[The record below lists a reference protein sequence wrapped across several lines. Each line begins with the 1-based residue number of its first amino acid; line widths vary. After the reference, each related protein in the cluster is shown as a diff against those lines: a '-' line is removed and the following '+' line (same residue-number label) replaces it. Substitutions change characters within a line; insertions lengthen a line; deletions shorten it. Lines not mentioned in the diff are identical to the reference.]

1 MAAAEAMLRTLL
13 AVNILGLLLRGKQA
27 IALSCES
34 FCRLGPWQLGFT
46 AIAQCPCAQHSNHAP
61 RIPAADP
68 GAFPGAGAAP
78 GSWTAHLAQHA
89 RLVVAVDPAE
99 MHPEALQPNVR
110 HLQVMS
116 DVALDLYGQVTGG
129 ELADLLCCD
138 MNQHPE
144 ASVRFLKPMM
154 RLLKPGGWLIVT
166 FKLRGLGRDRSA
178 LAKWFSAELGSL
190 IQQDSVRCFWLL
202 ANTIH
207 ERTFMTRTSLASIV
221 SLTGTSCLP
230 GVQNSHAEIRLPP
243 TVDFF
248 PS

>member
-1 MAAAEAMLRTLL
+1 
-13 AVNILGLLLRGKQA
+13 
-27 IALSCES
+27 
-34 FCRLGPWQLGFT
+34 
-46 AIAQCPCAQHSNHAP
+46 
-61 RIPAADP
+61 
-68 GAFPGAGAAP
+68 
-78 GSWTAHLAQHA
+78 
-89 RLVVAVDPAE
+89 
-99 MHPEALQPNVR
+99 MHPEALQHNVR

-144 ASVRFLKPMM
+144 ASLRFLKPMM

-178 LAKWFSAELGSL
+178 LAKWFSDELGSL

-207 ERTFMTRTSLASIV
+207 ERTFMTRTSHLSGKA
-221 SLTGTSCLP
+221 SLTGISCLP
-230 GVQNSHAEIRLPP
+230 GVQNSHSATAASLDPP
-243 TVDFF
+243 
-248 PS
+248 S

>member
-1 MAAAEAMLRTLL
+1 M
-13 AVNILGLLLRGKQA
+13 
-27 IALSCES
+27 
-34 FCRLGPWQLGFT
+34 LGPWHLGFT
-46 AIAQCPCAQHSNHAP
+46 TIAQCPCPQHSTEAP
-61 RIPAADP
+61 HVPAAHS

-78 GSWTAHLAQHA
+78 GSWTARLAQHA

-116 DVALDLYGQVTGG
+116 DAALDLYGQVTGG

-144 ASVRFLKPMM
+144 ASVRFLKPML
-154 RLLKPGGWLIVT
+154 RLVKPGGWLIVT

-207 ERTFMTRTSLASIV
+207 ERTFMTRTSLLSGKASLIG
-221 SLTGTSCLP
+221 SSPFP
-230 GVQNSHAEIRLPP
+230 GVQNSHSETAASLDSR
-243 TVDFF
+243 
-248 PS
+248 S